1 MSLKASAVLLP
12 LLGLTWILGFLAVD
26 TGHSKVMMY
35 IFNYLFT
42 ITNSFQVTYENNC
55 PFLSSTISCL
65 VGIYQCMVV

>member
-42 ITNSFQVTYENNC
+42 ITNSFQVNNC
-55 PFLSSTISCL
+55 PFFSSTISCL
-65 VGIYQCMVV
+65 VGIYQCTVV